1 MTTILSWNIQYGKG
15 CDGLTDPARIR
26 REIGRI
32 GLADVICLQ
41 EVSDGFADLDGGAD
55 QVAVFAGLFDGY
67 HPVFAPGIDRSGSDG
82 RRQRFGNMVLSR
94 LPVLETEIHLL
105 PRPADPSVRHMRR
118 VAVAVT
124 VDSAAGPLRIATTHL
139 EFFAAGQRRT
149 QVQQIRSLSAEWLDN
164 AARPPQPGRNTYAAP
179 PPAAGLVWCGD
190 FNLVP
195 ADPEYAALLA
205 PLPGKPAVCRMPGP
219 CCGARHRICRPAAST
234 MPPSGRRAPMP
245 ATSFSFLRL
254 CRITSLPSTPIPTP
268 PPPITSPCGSRLR
281 TALRAE

>member
-32 GLADVICLQ
+32 GLPDVICLQ
-41 EVSDGFADLDGGAD
+41 EVSDGFADLDAGAD

-94 LPVLETEIHLL
+94 LPVLETEMHLL

-118 VAVAVT
+118 VAVAVM
-124 VDSAAGPLRIATTHL
+124 VASAAGPLRVATTHL
-139 EFFAAGQRRT
+139 EFFAASQRRA

-179 PPAAGLVWCGD
+179 PPVAGLVWCGD

-205 PLPGKPAVCRMPGP
+205 PLPGEAGRLQDAWTLLRGTAPHLPTCGIHDAAQWPEGAHARDFFFVCPALQDRVV
-219 CCGARHRICRPAAST
+219 ALDTDTDTAASDHQPLWLT
-234 MPPSGRRAPMP
+234 LADGA
-245 ATSFSFLRL
+245 A
-254 CRITSLPSTPIPTP
+254 
-268 PPPITSPCGSRLR
+268 
-281 TALRAE
+281 A